1 MSAPNP
7 RLDLEAAIEAEAL
20 ATVRKLL
27 AELGASR
34 GIDELTARG
43 VRANLERD
51 LGLGSLE
58 RVELMLR
65 LGDACGV
72 RLPESVMAEAST
84 VADLVAAI
92 VQQSSRAQQGSGGAA
107 TGADL
112 SREDLSDTNAASA
125 ARGRDAAAAP
135 KLRPDLEQQV
145 RSAETLTEVL
155 RLRAL
160 GQPDFPHIHIYEDAA
175 EPRTIN
181 LEELYESAC
190 SVAGELGRRGLELGQ
205 TVAIM
210 LPTCSEFFPT
220 FFGVLLA
227 GGIPVPIYPPFR
239 ADKIAEYATR
249 QTNILRNAEARF
261 LVTWR
266 QAEGLA
272 RLLEPNLPSL
282 RGVINAQRLCG
293 PAADSQSASKKRS
306 QDATAIGNGK
316 AIRRDAVDAVAI
328 RGEVNGDGRG
338 GVRDE
343 ASNWRPVENLT
354 HHARGEDIAF
364 LQYTSGSTGAPK
376 GVVLTHANLLAN
388 IRSMIDGV
396 KVTQSDIL
404 VSWLPL
410 YHDMGLIGA
419 WLAPLFAGI
428 PTMIMS
434 PLAFLSQPERWLR
447 AIHRHK
453 ATLSPGP
460 NFAYELCV
468 RKIADKDLEGPDRL
482 DLSSWRAAM
491 NGSEPVQAATLDR
504 FADRFGPY
512 GLRRE
517 ALLPVYGLA
526 ENSLAISATDLKSG
540 YRVDRIGRETF
551 ESSGHAIPAS
561 KYDAGA
567 LEFVGAGRPLRDVEC
582 RIVTNSGEE
591 AGERVEGHL
600 WFRGPAATSG
610 YYKNPEATSEL
621 MRGDGW
627 HDSGDLAY
635 MADGDLFI
643 TGRAKDII
651 IKAGRNLYPHEIEQI
666 AGHVNGVR
674 PGCLVAFGAADQR
687 SGTERFVV
695 VAEIRTPGDEKRI
708 SAEISAVVQEV
719 MGLPPDVVELVP
731 PQSIPKTSS
740 GKLRRSETKRR
751 YLEGNLG
758 KKLRPPWMQI
768 AKLAIRGALPRGWI
782 ALRTGLNSAAEFL
795 YGVYAMA
802 AVVAVVAPAWILMR
816 LTRDQQRAARILRSG
831 SRILLKAA
839 LVRTRVEG
847 GELLREL
854 PKSGPW
860 IFAPNHSSYLD
871 LVVATAVLPPTVR
884 FIAKGD
890 AVEMPVFGTF
900 VRRTGQYRF
909 NRNSPDER
917 VHQARELD
925 EALGRGESLVVY
937 PEGTFTSVTGI
948 RPFQLGA
955 FKAAVD
961 SQRPICPIA
970 IRGARQILRD
980 ETYLPK
986 FGRVTVTLGPLIY
999 PRTDSNDWQEI
1010 VRLRDE
1016 TRAIIACNVAEPLL

>member
-1 MSAPNP
+1 MSATNP
-7 RLDLEAAIEAEAL
+7 QLDREAAIEAEAL

-27 AELGASR
+27 TELGGSR
-34 GIDELTARG
+34 GIDELAARG
-43 VRANLERD
+43 LRANLERD

-72 RLPESVMAEAST
+72 RLPESVMAEANT

-92 VQQSSRAQQGSGGAA
+92 VREGAGAAA
-107 TGADL
+107 TGAANVARANL
-112 SREDLSDTNAASA
+112 PAASA
-125 ARGRDAAAAP
+125 ASTAVRAQDATAAR
-135 KLRPDLEQQV
+135 LRPDLEQQV
-145 RSAETLTEVL
+145 QSAETLTEML

-160 GQPDFPHIHIYEDAA
+160 GQADFPHIHIYEDAP
-175 EPRTIN
+175 EPREITFG
-181 LEELYESAC
+181 ELYERASA
-190 SVAGELGRRGLELGQ
+190 VAGELGRRGLELGH

-210 LPTCSEFFPT
+210 LPTCSEFFAT

-272 RLLEPNLPSL
+272 RLLKPNVPSL
-282 RGVINAQRLCG
+282 REVINAQRLCRTKSDPESG
-293 PAADSQSASKKRS
+293 KGQL
-306 QDATAIGNGK
+306 QDAAEL
-316 AIRRDAVDAVAI
+316 RDGATI
-328 RGEVNGDGRG
+328 RGDAN
-338 GVRDE
+338 
-343 ASNWRPVENLT
+343 NWRPVENLA
-354 HHARGEDIAF
+354 HHARGGDIAF
-364 LQYTSGSTGAPK
+364 LQYTSGSTGDPK

-396 KVTQSDIL
+396 KVTPNDIL

-428 PTMIMS
+428 PTVIMS

-468 RKIADKDLEGPDRL
+468 RKIADKDLQGL

-504 FADRFGPY
+504 FAVRFAPY

-551 ESSGHAIPAS
+551 ESSGHAVPAS
-561 KYDAGA
+561 KYDAGV

-582 RIVTNSGEE
+582 RIVTNAGEE

-600 WFRGPAATSG
+600 WFRGPASTSG
-610 YYKNPEATSEL
+610 YYKNPEATREM
-621 MRGDGW
+621 MRGNGW

-635 MADGDLFI
+635 LADGDLFI

-666 AGHVNGVR
+666 VGHVSGVR
-674 PGCLVAFGAADQR
+674 PGCVVAFGAADER

-695 VAEIRTPGDEKRI
+695 VAEIRNAAETKRI
-708 SAEISAVVQEV
+708 SAEISTAVQEA
-719 MGLPPDVVELVP
+719 MGLPPDLVELVP

-740 GKLRRSETKRR
+740 GKLRRSEAKRR

-758 KKLRPPWMQI
+758 KKLRPPWVQI
-768 AKLAIRGALPRGWI
+768 AKLVIEGALPRGWN
-782 ALRTGLNSAAEFL
+782 ALRTGLKKVAAFA

-802 AVVAVVAPAWILMR
+802 AVAVVVVPAWILMR
-816 LTRDQQRAARILRSG
+816 FTRDQQHAARILQFG
-831 SRILLKAA
+831 SRILLRAA
-839 LVRTRVEG
+839 FVRTRVAG

-854 PKSGPW
+854 PNSGPW

-890 AVEMPVFGTF
+890 AVEMPIFGTF
-900 VRRTGQYRF
+900 VQRSGQYRF

-925 EALGRGESLVVY
+925 QALDRGESLVVY
-937 PEGTFTSVTGI
+937 PEGTFTPVAGV

-961 SQRPICPIA
+961 SQRPICPVA

-980 ETYLPK
+980 KTYLPK
-986 FGRVTVTLGPLIY
+986 FGRVTVILGPLIY
-999 PRTDSNDWQEI
+999 PKQGTENDWQEI

-1016 TRAIIACNVAEPLL
+1016 TRAIIARNVAEPLL

>member
-7 RLDLEAAIEAEAL
+7 RLDREAAIEAEAL

-27 AELGASR
+27 IELGASR
-34 GIDELTARG
+34 GIDELAARG
-43 VRANLERD
+43 MRANLERD

-72 RLPESVMAEAST
+72 RLPERVMAQANT

-92 VQQSSRAQQGSGGAA
+92 VQQSAGA
-107 TGADL
+107 TAD
-112 SREDLSDTNAASA
+112 A
-125 ARGRDAAAAP
+125 ARNPSPAKPISVALRDRDFVSP
-135 KLRPDLEQQV
+135 PRLRPDLEQQV

-160 GQPDFPHIHIYEDAA
+160 GQPDFPHIHIYEDVP
-175 EPRTIN
+175 EPRVITFG
-181 LEELYESAC
+181 ELYDRASI
-190 SVAGELGRRGLELGQ
+190 VAGELGQRGLELGQ

-210 LPTCSEFFPT
+210 LPTCAEFFPT

-249 QTNILRNAEARF
+249 QTKILRNAEAKF

-272 RLLEPNLPSL
+272 RLLKPNVASL
-282 RGVINAQRLCG
+282 REVINVRQLCRWD
-293 PAADSQSASKKRS
+293 ADSHGRVQPHS
-306 QDATAIGNGK
+306 QDGA
-316 AIRRDAVDAVAI
+316 AI
-328 RGEVNGDGRG
+328 RGDEGGGPRNDGA
-338 GVRDE
+338 GVDAGR
-343 ASNWRPVENLT
+343 WRPVENLT
-354 HHARGEDIAF
+354 HQARSQEIAF

-396 KVTQSDIL
+396 KVTPDDIM

-428 PTMIMS
+428 PTAIMS
-434 PLAFLSQPERWLR
+434 PLAFLSQPERWLWT
-447 AIHRHK
+447 IHRHK
-453 ATLSPGP
+453 GTLSPGP

-468 RKIADKDLEGPDRL
+468 RKIADKELQGPGRL

-504 FADRFGPY
+504 FAGRFASY

-526 ENSLAISATDLKSG
+526 ENSLAISATDLDTG

-551 ESSGHAIPAS
+551 ESSGRAVAAS
-561 KYDAGA
+561 KYDVGA

-610 YYKNPEATSEL
+610 YYKNPEATREL
-621 MRGDGW
+621 IRSDDW
-627 HDSGDLAY
+627 RDTGDLAY
-635 MADGDLFI
+635 VADGDLFI

-666 AGHVNGVR
+666 VGHVNGVR
-674 PGCLVAFGAADQR
+674 PGCVVAFGAADER

-695 VAEIRTPGDEKRI
+695 VAEIRNAADTKRI
-708 SAEISAVVQEV
+708 TTEISAAVQEA

-751 YLEGNLG
+751 YLEGHLG
-758 KKLRPPWMQI
+758 RKLRPPWMQI
-768 AKLAIRGALPRGWI
+768 ARLAIRGALPRGWI
-782 ALRTGLNSAAEFL
+782 AVRSGLKKAAEVV
-795 YGVYAMA
+795 YGVYAMG
-802 AVVAVVAPAWILMR
+802 AVAAVVAPAWLLMLFTHDPR
-816 LTRDQQRAARILRSG
+816 RAARLLHSA
-831 SRILLKAA
+831 SRILLRAA
-839 LVRTRVEG
+839 FVPLRVEG
-847 GELLREL
+847 GNLLAQL
-854 PKSGPW
+854 PASGPW

-871 LVVATAVLPPTVR
+871 LVVATAVLPATAR

-900 VRRTGQYRF
+900 VERSGQYRF

-917 VHQARELD
+917 VHQARQLD

-937 PEGTFTSVTGI
+937 PEGTFTPVAGI

-961 SQRPICPIA
+961 SQRPICPVS

-980 ETYLPK
+980 KTYLPK
-986 FGRVTVTLGPLIY
+986 FGRVMVTLGPLIY
-999 PRTDSNDWQEI
+999 PTPGANDWQEI

-1016 TRAIIACNVAEPLL
+1016 TRAIIARNVAEPML

>member
-7 RLDLEAAIEAEAL
+7 KLDHDAAIEAEAL

-27 AELGASR
+27 AELGGSR
-34 GIDELTARG
+34 GIDELAARG

-72 RLPESVMAEAST
+72 RLPESVMAEANT

-92 VQQSSRAQQGSGGAA
+92 VQQGARG
-107 TGADL
+107 TGVANL
-112 SREDLSDTNAASA
+112 SA
-125 ARGRDAAAAP
+125 AIAGSAAVRGQNAVAAAR
-135 KLRPDLEQQV
+135 LQPDLEQQV

-160 GQPDFPHIHIYEDAA
+160 GQPAFPHIHIYEETP
-175 EPRTIN
+175 EPRTITFGQ
-181 LEELYESAC
+181 LYERAS
-190 SVAGELGRRGLELGQ
+190 SVAGELGRRGLEVGQ

-210 LPTCSEFFPT
+210 LPTCAEFFST

-239 ADKIAEYATR
+239 ADKIAEYAQR

-272 RLLEPNLPSL
+272 RLLKPNVPTLGEVL
-282 RGVINAQRLCG
+282 NAQRLCRSG
-293 PAADSQSASKKRS
+293 GDEHESVQRELRDTAAV
-306 QDATAIGNGK
+306 
-316 AIRRDAVDAVAI
+316 RDAKD
-328 RGEVNGDGRG
+328 
-338 GVRDE
+338 
-343 ASNWRPVENLT
+343 WRPVENLT
-354 HHARGEDIAF
+354 HRARGEDIAF

-396 KVTQSDIL
+396 QVTPKDTL

-410 YHDMGLIGA
+410 YHDMGMIGA
-419 WLAPLFAGI
+419 WLAPLLAGI
-428 PTMIMS
+428 PTVIMS
-434 PLAFLSQPERWLR
+434 PLAFLSQPERWLW
-447 AIHRHK
+447 AIHRHR

-468 RKIADKDLEGPDRL
+468 RKIDDKQLQGPDRL
-482 DLSSWRAAM
+482 DLGNWRAAM
-491 NGSEPVQAATLDR
+491 NGSEPVQVATLER
-504 FADRFGPY
+504 FAARFAPY

-540 YRVDRIGRETF
+540 YRVDRIERETF
-551 ESSGHAIPAS
+551 ESSGRAFPARS
-561 KYDAGA
+561 GDGAA
-567 LEFVGAGRPLRDVEC
+567 LEFVGAGKPLRDVEC
-582 RIVTNSGEE
+582 RIVNNSGTD

-610 YYKNPEATSEL
+610 YYKNPEATREL

-635 MADGDLFI
+635 LADGDLFI

-666 AGHVNGVR
+666 VGHVKGVR
-674 PGCLVAFGAADQR
+674 PGCVVAFGAADER

-708 SAEISAVVQEV
+708 SAEISTAVQEA

-758 KKLRPPWMQI
+758 KRLRPPWMQI
-768 AKLAIRGALPRGWI
+768 AKLAIGGFLPRTWT
-782 ALRTGLNSAAEFL
+782 ALRSGLKNAVEFV

-802 AVVAVVAPAWILMR
+802 AVGAVVAPAWILVK
-816 LTRDQQRAARILRSG
+816 LTHDSQRAARILHSG

-839 LVRTRVEG
+839 FVRVHVEG
-847 GELLREL
+847 GELLGQL
-854 PKSGPW
+854 PNSGPW

-884 FIAKGD
+884 FISKGD
-890 AVEMPVFGTF
+890 AVEMPVFGTL
-900 VRRTGQYRF
+900 VKRSGQYLF
-909 NRNSPDER
+909 DRNSPDDR
-917 VHQARELD
+917 VHQARELE

-937 PEGTFTSVTGI
+937 PEGTFTPVTGI

-961 SQRPICPIA
+961 SQRPICPVA

-980 ETYLPK
+980 KTYLPK
-986 FGRVTVTLGPLIY
+986 FGRVMVTLGPLIY
-999 PRTDSNDWQEI
+999 PTPGANDWQEI

-1016 TRAIIACNVAEPLL
+1016 TRAIIARNVTEPVL